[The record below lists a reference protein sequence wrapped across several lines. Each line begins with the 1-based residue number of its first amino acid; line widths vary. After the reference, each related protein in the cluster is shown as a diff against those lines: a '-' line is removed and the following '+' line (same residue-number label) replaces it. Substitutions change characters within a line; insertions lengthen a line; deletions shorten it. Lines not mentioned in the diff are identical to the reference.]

1 MTNVPGH
8 KLHHTHNPD
17 TTVQQRSFVTL
28 HYVGKLADGTIF
40 ESTNKKPLHISV
52 GEHAVISGLEE
63 GLLGMHV
70 GEKKRII
77 VHPEKG
83 YGKYHKD
90 LVQEV
95 PLHKIPPEIT
105 PSIGMV
111 INQETKTGRTLF
123 MTVIKINRESIVVD
137 LNHPL
142 AGKTLVF
149 DLVVMDIQ

>member
-1 MTNVPGH
+1 MNQQGH
-8 KLHHTHNPD
+8 KLHDTHDPNK
-17 TTVQQRSFVTL
+17 TVKLGSYVTL
-28 HYVGKLADGTIF
+28 HYVGKFADGTVF
-40 ESTNKKPLHISV
+40 ESTDKKPLHISV
-52 GEHAVISGLEE
+52 GEHAVIQGLEE
-63 GLLGMHV
+63 GLVGMRV

-90 LVQEV
+90 LIEEV
-95 PLHKIPPEIT
+95 PLSKVPQEIT
-105 PSIGMV
+105 PSVGMV

-123 MTVIKINRESIVVD
+123 MRVVKVNRESIVVD

-149 DLVVMDIQ
+149 DVVVMNI